1 MNEPTPEDLL
11 DEALSM
17 TSSPWT
23 LEPDEDDFSWHGY
36 KCLCVRNSASG
47 AWCGYVIL
55 PDSHPFCNPDGV
67 VKDKDGEDWQIK
79 TFVEDKLDVHGG
91 VTFYDYVER
100 SKAWFI
106 GFDCN
111 HFYDFA
117 PGIAER
123 VLSRRERKDLV
134 NRGFNVEEEPKYR
147 TLTYVRKEL
156 KRLVEQIKEYE
167 R

>member
-1 MNEPTPEDLL
+1 M
-11 DEALSM
+11 
-17 TSSPWT
+17 
-23 LEPDEDDFSWHGY
+23 
-36 KCLCVRNSASG
+36 
-47 AWCGYVIL
+47 
-55 PDSHPFCNPDGV
+55 

-91 VTFYDYVER
+91 VTFYDYVEKN
-100 SKAWFI
+100 KAWFI

-111 HFYDFA
+111 HFYDFP

-123 VLSRRERKDLV
+123 VLSRRGRKDLV